1 MEPGAS
7 MVVSRVDAWKWQ
19 RRSMNRE
26 RWEFV
31 KRIFYQAL
39 DLSRDERETF
49 VREACADD
57 EDARRELESL
67 LDAHHRAGEFI
78 VKPAFE
84 AAAEAI
90 AEKLDKVEPGRMLGH
105 YEILETLGAGGMGA
119 VYLAQ
124 DSRLGRKIAIKL
136 LPTTLATDGARL
148 RRFQQEARAASA
160 TNHPNILT
168 IHEIGEIDGA
178 NYIVTEF
185 VDGETLRRQLKGER
199 LSLETALDVAIQIAS
214 ALEAAHEAG
223 VAHRDIKPENIM
235 LRRDGIVK
243 VLDFGIAKLV
253 EAKMID
259 GGRRQAGSAPEA
271 ESRYETETGMIIGTA
286 PYMSPEQARG
296 EKDIDARTD
305 IFSLGVVLY
314 EIIAGRSP
322 FARPTFAETLAS
334 ILHFDPPPL
343 GAYRA
348 GAPTELEK
356 MVAKAISKRRE
367 DRYRTAEE
375 MRGDLTSL
383 KRRLEIDPRVE
394 QPQSADNSI
403 TDAETRADPIAAKD
417 SVNRP
422 NRRAAKIGAAATMTI
437 AAAVIAYLIYEPL
450 SHAPPTF
457 RAEAKRLTSSGKI
470 VRAAISP
477 DGNYIT
483 YAEERSG
490 KQGLW

>member
-185 VDGETLRRQLKGER
+185 VDGETIRQRLKSER

-214 ALEAAHEAG
+214 ALEAAHETG

-243 VLDFGIAKLV
+243 VLDFGVAKLV
-253 EAKMID
+253 EAR
-259 GGRRQAGSAPEA
+259 GGGGGGQRAASAPEA
-271 ESRYETETGMIIGTA
+271 ESRYETETGMVIGTA

-296 EKDIDARTD
+296 EKDVDARTD

-314 EIIAGRSP
+314 EMIAGKSP
-322 FARPTFAETLAS
+322 FASNTFAETLAS
-334 ILHFDPPPL
+334 ILHFDPPRLSDNRPDV
-343 GAYRA
+343 
-348 GAPTELEK
+348 PTELEEI
-356 MVAKAISKRRE
+356 VAKALSKRRE
-367 DRYRTAEE
+367 DRYQRAGEIRDELTA
-375 MRGDLTSL
+375 L
-383 KRRLEIDPRVE
+383 KRRLEINPGLE
-394 QPQSADNSI
+394 QSPPV
-403 TDAETRADPIAAKD
+403 ADPITADQTSADPKAAKGP
-417 SVNRP
+417 VNWP
-422 NRRAAKIGAAATMTI
+422 ARRAAKFGASAVMMIVSAS
-437 AAAVIAYLIYEPL
+437 VIA
-450 SHAPPTF
+450 
-457 RAEAKRLTSSGKI
+457 
-470 VRAAISP
+470 
-477 DGNYIT
+477 
-483 YAEERSG
+483 
-490 KQGLW
+490 